1 MTAFHSS
8 CLFLLI
14 NLEGWFIM
22 HVYVQAEIA
31 DLIEQARANL
41 NELGEKQ
48 TLISTELLDL
58 SGKLD
63 ELIVE
68 FHRLSVKTEPLAK

>member
-1 MTAFHSS
+1 
-8 CLFLLI
+8 
-14 NLEGWFIM
+14 M

-31 DLIEQARANL
+31 VLIEQVRANL

-48 TLISTELLDL
+48 TLISQDILDL

-68 FHRLSVKTEPLAK
+68 FHRLSAKTSHPLDSQP